1 MPQHELPLPPH
12 QVPYG
17 QGESEVLVFTEGSAC
32 AGRGGGESEVLGVTT
47 EGGASG
53 QQSSCEPEWWQG
65 EGGREG
71 AVGQEE
77 VEEKVLEGLE
87 GSEVMLQRLR
97 TSPHTIQAERGGVG
111 REVTVTVRA
120 NLSPHA

>member
-1 MPQHELPLPPH
+1 M
-12 QVPYG
+12 
-17 QGESEVLVFTEGSAC
+17 
-32 AGRGGGESEVLGVTT
+32 LGVTT